1 MRRPDPRRSG
11 SGQAQSTL
19 AGAAARIVTLV
30 IIEIDDPADPR
41 LDDYCLLNDQAA
53 RRTREGDEFFI
64 AEGYVSIDRVVD
76 SAHELRSVL
85 VTPSRVARITDHV
98 PGLIDGD
105 TPLYV
110 MTRDLMASAVGFDLH
125 RGVVASAQRRPV
137 LDIAAVAASG
147 WTRVAVLEGLN
158 DAENVGVIA
167 RAARALG
174 IDALV
179 LDPTCTDPYSR
190 RTVRVSMGEVL
201 HLPVARATDWPRDL
215 DVLHNAGF
223 ATWSMT
229 PAPEAVDLWDAAAS
243 PTRSKR
249 LAIVLGAEGPG
260 LTDVTMR
267 ATTDRVR
274 IPINPDVDSL
284 NVGHA
289 AAITFAALGPRSR
302 V

>member
-1 MRRPDPRRSG
+1 MIDQRC
-11 SGQAQSTL
+11 
-19 AGAAARIVTLV
+19 RIVTLV

-53 RRTREGDEFFI
+53 RRNREGDEFFI

-76 SAHELRSVL
+76 SGHRLRSVL
-85 VTPSRVARITDHV
+85 VTPSRVERITDRV
-98 PGLIDGD
+98 PGLADGD

-137 LDIAAVAASG
+137 LTVADVAASS
-147 WTRVAVLEGLN
+147 WNTVAVLEGLN

-167 RAARALG
+167 RAARALD

-201 HLPVARATDWPRDL
+201 HLPVARATTWPDDL
-215 DVLHNAGF
+215 DLLHRAGF
-223 ATWSMT
+223 TTWAMT
-229 PAPEAVDLWDAAAS
+229 PASDSIDLWDAATAR
-243 PTRSKR
+243 PLDGR
-249 LAIVLGAEGPG
+249 LAIVVGAEGPG
-260 LTDVTMR
+260 LVDATMQ
-267 ATTDRVR
+267 ATTHRVR
-274 IPINPDVDSL
+274 IPIHPEVDSL

-289 AAITFAALGPRSR
+289 AAITFAAIARPR
-302 V
+302 